1 MGLSLAPLVTAGL
14 DTEIAKIPL
23 PLINSMIPLFINIMD
38 GRPRWLKVCVNPS
51 TGAVMIRFTVEK
63 MSAVKD
69 TLLGLIEDLSKSQLY
84 KVATDLMSW
93 DNPDL
98 TVVVLNFKKK
108 EQRKIRENYA
118 PLFFY

>member
-1 MGLSLAPLVTAGL
+1 MGLSLTPLVAAGL

-38 GRPRWLKVCVNPS
+38 GQPKWLKVCVNPS

-108 EQRKIRENYA
+108 
-118 PLFFY
+118 